1 MRTIALIAGVLALA
15 VARPAAAQSDNKA
28 LAEQLFTQGKELSK
42 AGDWAA
48 ACPKFE
54 ASLRYD
60 PALGTRLNLATCYE
74 KVGKLAS
81 AWALYKE
88 SVDLA
93 RKAGDDKRRAFAAK
107 QVTALEPRLPRL
119 TIVAPAAA
127 PSGLVVTRGGTTV
140 DAALFG
146 SPTFVDPGEHE
157 IVASAPGYE
166 PWTGTIVVA
175 EGKAQT
181 ITVPDLTLAKPA
193 PDGDKDLVEPDLPP
207 DSDGPD
213 GPGPGPTPPGPEG
226 GGGGGGS
233 RKLIGMV
240 TAGGGL
246 LLIGAGL
253 YFGNSASGSYADA
266 KDACGGDLICDNAD
280 DLARSEALVDD
291 ARSAATRSTILT
303 GVGAA
308 ALVGGVILWLTA
320 PSGDEPRS
328 TDSGT
333 AWRISPAVG
342 PDRATL
348 VLGGSF

>member
-15 VARPAAAQSDNKA
+15 IARPAAAQSDNKA
-28 LAEQLFTQGKELSK
+28 LAEQLFTQGKDLAK

-93 RKAGDDKRRAFAAK
+93 RKAGDDKRRTFAAK
-107 QVTALEPRLPRL
+107 QVSALEPRLPRL

-146 SPTFVDPGEHE
+146 APTFVDPGEHE

-181 ITVPDLTLAKPA
+181 ITIPDLTLAKPE

-207 DSDGPD
+207 DGDGPDGPD
-213 GPGPGPTPPGPEG
+213 GPGPMPGPEG
-226 GGGGGGS
+226 RGGGS
-233 RKLIGMV
+233 RKLIGLA

-291 ARSAATRSTILT
+291 ARSAATKSTILT

-320 PSGDEPRS
+320 PSGDEPR
-328 TDSGT
+328 DAT

>member
-28 LAEQLFTQGKELSK
+28 LAEQLFTQGKDLSK

-146 SPTFVDPGEHE
+146 APTFVDPGEHE

-166 PWTGTIVVA
+166 PWTGTIVVL
-175 EGKAQT
+175 EGKTQS
-181 ITVPDLTLAKPA
+181 ITVPDLTLAKPE

-207 DSDGPD
+207 PDGDGPD
-213 GPGPGPTPPGPEG
+213 GPGPVRGPE
-226 GGGGGGS
+226 GGGGGS

-266 KDACGGDLICDNAD
+266 KDACGGDLVCDNAD
-280 DLARSEALVDD
+280 DLSRSEALVDD
-291 ARSAATRSTILT
+291 ARSAATKSTILT

-320 PSGDEPRS
+320 PSGGGEPR
-328 TDSGT
+328 DAT
-333 AWRISPAVG
+333 AWRLAPAVG

>member
-15 VARPAAAQSDNKA
+15 VARPATAQSDNKA
-28 LAEQLFTQGKELSK
+28 LAEQLFTQGKDLSK

-107 QVTALEPRLPRL
+107 QVTALEPRLPKL
-119 TIVAPAAA
+119 TIVAPAAP

-146 SPTFVDPGEHE
+146 APTFVDPGEHE

-166 PWTGTIVVA
+166 PWTGTIVVL
-175 EGKAQT
+175 EGKAQS
-181 ITVPDLTLAKPA
+181 IAIPDLTPAKPE
-193 PDGDKDLVEPDLPP
+193 PDGDKDLVEPDL
-207 DSDGPD
+207 SPD
-213 GPGPGPTPPGPEG
+213 GDGTGPGPTGPGPEG
-226 GGGGGGS
+226 KGGGS

-253 YFGNSASGSYADA
+253 YFGSSASGSYSDA
-266 KDACGGDLICDNAD
+266 KDACGGDLICDNPD
-280 DLARSEALVDD
+280 DLARSKALVDD
-291 ARSAATRSTILT
+291 ARSAATTSTILT

-320 PSGDEPRS
+320 PSGDEPR
-328 TDSGT
+328 DST
-333 AWRISPAVG
+333 AWRIAPAVG